1 VVTVAV
7 ALVWGM
13 AQGMRHALEPDHL
26 AAVSTLVASRRSARS
41 AASYALAWGLGH
53 ALVLLAFGGV
63 LLLVRGRVPDRL
75 AAGFELVV
83 AAMLVG
89 LGVRGLRLALSRA
102 RPPHADGHAHAK
114 HVTIGRTPLLVG
126 CVHGLAGSGALAA
139 LVIPGMP
146 SALAGLLYMALYGGG
161 AALGMAMLAG
171 VAGVP
176 MARLVRTR
184 GGVPILL
191 GATGALSLVFGL
203 AWGWAAAGVALS

>member
-1 VVTVAV
+1 
-7 ALVWGM
+7 
-13 AQGMRHALEPDHL
+13 
-26 AAVSTLVASRRSARS
+26 
-41 AASYALAWGLGH
+41 
-53 ALVLLAFGGV
+53 
-63 LLLVRGRVPDRL
+63 
-75 AAGFELVV
+75 
-83 AAMLVG
+83 
-89 LGVRGLRLALSRA
+89 
-102 RPPHADGHAHAK
+102 
-114 HVTIGRTPLLVG
+114 
-126 CVHGLAGSGALAA
+126 
-139 LVIPGMP
+139 MP